1 MWHIISSMKTRLH
14 VMTLPFYQNNYEI
27 ARHAS
32 HHQPFK
38 SQDIHFLVSAPGAR
52 CPVVRCAVVARN
64 ASSFLDAAEAT
75 IKENMLH
82 QNCHRILPERLKRN
96 TVHSSLWVKFV
107 DGAAFLTIIQR
118 SEQLAFLI
126 PTLRTPSLIRVAI
139 STSHRSCPSS
149 PWPILPVD
157 EGPWES
163 PSLQSESFLQ
173 IVRQEGRLIEGCTV
187 VRLKSSENWKNFLN
201 MPGCRQKENLKPDR
215 RQSKYPCGLRPGH
228 AQQHEVSAAVAELPE
243 KRLGLTV
250 LTSHLQTRQ
259 FVFTCFNMR
268 VVEDVITYMARRS

>member
-1 MWHIISSMKTRLH
+1 MWHIISSMKTRLPDS
-14 VMTLPFYQNNYEI
+14 MSWPFRSTRNNYEI

-32 HHQPFK
+32 HHQPIK
-38 SQDIHFLVSAPGAR
+38 SQDIHFPVSAPGAR
-52 CPVVRCAVVARN
+52 CPVVRRAVVARN

-75 IKENMLH
+75 IKEKMLH

-139 STSHRSCPSS
+139 STSHWSCPSS

-163 PSLQSESFLQ
+163 PSLQSESFPAN
-173 IVRQEGRLIEGCTV
+173 
-187 VRLKSSENWKNFLN
+187 S
-201 MPGCRQKENLKPDR
+201 PAR
-215 RQSKYPCGLRPGH
+215 RQSGWRLYSCPP
-228 AQQHEVSAAVAELPE
+228 EVKWE
-243 KRLGLTV
+243 
-250 LTSHLQTRQ
+250 
-259 FVFTCFNMR
+259 
-268 VVEDVITYMARRS
+268 